1 MSYEILKIPWT
12 LEEPYS
18 EMSKEGAKEFFE
30 WLNQNVDY
38 RLGQLDLLV
47 KLSGESFILDFSPE
61 SLLPLGHLLKR
72 ILRIRKKTDA
82 EMKVLVDSV
91 PDWLKETVKSQDI
104 VLSEQSLSIAFDLA
118 IYFSYVL
125 MKADKR
131 IKWKMYT
138 KASKLNINRNQ
149 LILTG
154 TTKLECNPIMSVK
167 LICFQ
172 IATGKEKPDALI
184 NFYNGSMKELLG
196 LSKVEVV

>member
-1 MSYEILKIPWT
+1 MSYEMLKIPWT
-12 LEEPYS
+12 LEEPYA

-47 KLSGESFILDFSPE
+47 KLSGESFSLDYSPE

-72 ILRIRKKTDA
+72 VLRIRKKTDA
-82 EMKVLVDSV
+82 EMKILVERV
-91 PDWLKETVKSQDI
+91 PEWLKETVKSQDI
-104 VLSEQSLSIAFDLA
+104 ELTEQSLSIAFDLA

-172 IATGKEKPDALI
+172 IAKGKEKPDALI
-184 NFYNGSMKELLG
+184 NFYNESMRKLLA
-196 LSKVEVV
+196 SK